1 MGAGRPVFAGVD
13 AADAVGAIDL
23 LEIEQWR
30 AYPVALLP
38 YGIQKRVEL
47 GRALA
52 MEPRE
57 AQFLQ
62 LQGDLY
68 ALDKKHDRALASYQR
83 SIRQNP
89 NFFYGYLRKGQ
100 MEYQL
105 NRYTASRGSLTQS
118 LELMPTAEAH
128 YLLGMMEKQQG
139 NSAGA
144 MEHFKTAAG
153 SDSETGKKATNEYVM
168 LDLESNPSD
177 YIASRAVMDG
187 NGQVWAQFLNRTG
200 VPVRE
205 IEISYAWQDAQGQT
219 RQSKKRFQGPLKG
232 GEQDRVALGFSLN
245 SPNEINSRVRVQVTA
260 ARIAR

>member
-1 MGAGRPVFAGVD
+1 MVRRGAGEILLTSMDGDGTQAGYDITLTRAVADVVSIPV
-13 AADAVGAIDL
+13 I
-23 LEIEQWR
+23 
-30 AYPVALLP
+30 
-38 YGIQKRVEL
+38 
-47 GRALA
+47 
-52 MEPRE
+52 
-57 AQFLQ
+57 
-62 LQGDLY
+62 
-68 ALDKKHDRALASYQR
+68 AS
-83 SIRQNP
+83 
-89 NFFYGYLRKGQ
+89 GG
-100 MEYQL
+100 
-105 NRYTASRGSLTQS
+105 
-118 LELMPTAEAH
+118 
-128 YLLGMMEKQQG
+128 
-139 NSAGA
+139 AGA

-260 ARIAR
+260 ARMVRTTEKMVEADVIK